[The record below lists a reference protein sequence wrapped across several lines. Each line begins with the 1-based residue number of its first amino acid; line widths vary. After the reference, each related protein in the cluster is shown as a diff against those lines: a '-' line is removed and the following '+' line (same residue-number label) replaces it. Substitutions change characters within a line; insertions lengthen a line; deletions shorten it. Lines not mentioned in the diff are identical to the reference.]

1 MNRSSAARLVL
12 GLATAV
18 LLSLSLI
25 PVASAK
31 VPTHVRA
38 VTWQGKILVD
48 REIRTGTTTVPTSA
62 SASCFGGSPSDGT
75 KRIPGA
81 TALGALQDAQ
91 AASRPRQPLL
101 LTNAF
106 DFGLGLCGVGS
117 AVATGEQFWELTY
130 NHQPSMLGGDAT
142 EVERNSTVLWYLS
155 QSFNSSSP
163 DELELR
169 APKSVRRNARFKVRV
184 IAYNDKGRARPVK
197 GARISLAGTRPT
209 NARGYTTVRIKA
221 RSRFAARA
229 QGLIVSNRSTVRIR
243 R

>member
-1 MNRSSAARLVL
+1 MNGSSAARLVL
-12 GLATAV
+12 GLASAA

-25 PVASAK
+25 PAASAK

-48 REIRTGTTTVPTSA
+48 REIRTATTTVPTSA

-91 AASRPRQPLL
+91 AASSPRQPLL

-106 DFGLGLCGVGS
+106 DFGLGLCGVGN

-130 NHQPSMLGGDAT
+130 NHQPSMLGGEAT

-155 QSFNSSSP
+155 QSFNTSSP

-169 APKSVRRNARFKVRV
+169 APESVRRDAAFKVRV
-184 IAYNDKGRARPVK
+184 VAYNDQGRARPVE
-197 GARISLAGTRPT
+197 GAKLSLAGIRPT
-209 NARGYTTVRIKA
+209 NVRGYTTVRIKSQ
-221 RSRFAARA
+221 SRFAARA
-229 QGLIVSNRSTVRIR
+229 GGLIVSNRSTVKVR